1 MQIWASEHTKALN
14 PNFFKMGSQAISN
27 VQCENGAFSQAGF
40 KQGARASHWTER
52 KSVNTRDS
60 RRPLWG
66 SVREGLK
73 LGKILEKE
81 KNLEGTSGPR
91 ESIRVS

>member
-1 MQIWASEHTKALN
+1 
-14 PNFFKMGSQAISN
+14 MGSQAIYN
-27 VQCENGAFSQAGF
+27 AQCENGAFSQAGF
-40 KQGARASHWTER
+40 EQGARTSHWTER

-60 RRPLWG
+60 CRTLWG

-73 LGKILEKE
+73 LGKFLEKD
-81 KNLEGTSGPR
+81 KNFEGTSGPK